1 MNERKKY
8 PPLHLPTTTA
18 ILLTHLIASTADI
31 HSYIRSYMTHLMS
44 LLVVSG
50 V

>member
-1 MNERKKY
+1 MKKEKNI
-8 PPLHLPTTTA
+8 PPRHLPTTTA